1 LAPVNSRALRL
12 RGRVVSGIL
21 LIPNGAVLLRAL
33 RRAIRAIRDTARL
46 VRNPVAALRRRGGT
60 PGWPWTDQDVA
71 ILATRIHEDRPILS
85 SSRLAARCRYVYRQG
100 GSVILH
106 EDNDNNWWFCRT
118 VDVHEFFASV
128 APQDE
133 FVLFTGHTDLPVDR
147 THRRYVEKPELKAWF
162 AMNAQLD
169 HPKVKARPFGFGALA
184 TPAETA
190 TLRGVQERRLP
201 KRHLF
206 HCQFEVS
213 RNPFERL
220 YCLEQTGVPLSPALP
235 WPDYLEELAS
245 CYFCI
250 SPNGIGIDCVRT
262 WEALLVRT
270 VPVVRRSLVTE
281 HHPDYPMIVLDDWSE
296 FRSIEFSPELYERV
310 WNDWDPDELL
320 LERYLAR
327 VRRILGELPDVA

>member
-1 LAPVNSRALRL
+1 VNSRALRL

-21 LIPNGAVLLRAL
+21 LIPNGAVLLGAL
-33 RRAIRAIRDTARL
+33 RRVFRATRDTARL
-46 VRNPVAALRRRGGT
+46 VRHPVAALRRRGGT

-71 ILATRIHEDRPILS
+71 ILVTRIHEDRPILS
-85 SSRLAARCRYVYRQG
+85 SSRLAGRCRYVYRQG
-100 GSVILH
+100 GSVIVH

-147 THRRYVEKPELKAWF
+147 THRRYVRRPELTAWF
-162 AMNAQLD
+162 AMNALLE
-169 HPKVKARPFGFGALA
+169 HPKVKARPFGLGALA
-184 TPAETA
+184 MPEHTTI
-190 TLRGVQERRLP
+190 LHSVQERRLP

-206 HCQFEVS
+206 HCQFEIS
-213 RNPFERL
+213 RNPFERS
-220 YCLEQTGVPLSPALP
+220 YCLEQTGIPLGPALP

-245 CYFCI
+245 SYFCI
-250 SPNGIGIDCVRT
+250 SPNGIGIDYVRT
-262 WEALLVRT
+262 WEALLVGT

-320 LERYLAR
+320 LDRYLAR
-327 VRRILGELPDVA
+327 VKRILG